1 MELKDIAAVSGKR
14 GLYKVLKPTRSG
26 VILETLDETRK
37 KLVANANSRVSIL
50 KEISIYTTGVESSIL
65 LEEVFELV
73 HAKHGLTLEVEK
85 DEPSLFAFLEEI
97 LPSYDAERVYSS
109 DIKKL
114 VTWYSIV
121 ATYYPEVF
129 DQKEEEEN
137 KKETEA

>member
-73 HAKHGLTLEVEK
+73 HAKYGLKLEVEK
-85 DEPSLFAFLEEI
+85 DETSLFAFLEDI

-114 VTWYSIV
+114 VTWYDIV

-129 DQKEEEEN
+129 DKKEEED
-137 KKETEA
+137 KKEAEA

>member
-50 KEISIYTTGVESSIL
+50 KEISIYTTGVESSVL

-73 HAKHGLTLEVEK
+73 HAKYGLNLELDK
-85 DEPSLFAFLEEI
+85 DDQSLFAFLEGI
-97 LPSYDAERVYSS
+97 LPSYDAEKVYPS
-109 DIKKL
+109 DIKKMIN
-114 VTWYSIV
+114 WYNII
-121 ATYYPEVF
+121 ANYYPEVF
-129 DQKEEEEN
+129 DKKEEN
-137 KKETEA
+137 NIAEA

>member
-50 KEISIYTTGVESSIL
+50 KEISVYTTGVESSVL
-65 LEEVFELV
+65 LEDVFELV
-73 HAKHGLTLEVEK
+73 HEKHGLSLEVDKEE
-85 DEPSLFAFLEEI
+85 DSLFAFLGDI

-114 VTWYSIV
+114 VTWYNIIAS
-121 ATYYPEVF
+121 YYPEVF
-129 DQKEEEEN
+129 DKEEVN
-137 KKETEA
+137 N